1 MEGRET
7 TELDKMYLL
16 AIQKQS
22 TFKKA
27 QITWL
32 TTKKASPAPT
42 TSPTLVENEGIK
54 GKKILRFFQCR
65 KRSKNCRKKW
75 YIKVAATPAIAS
87 KLWEQLVFFVSISAI
102 IRKGFCPPIN
112 LVIFEVTQDSLL
124 CCPGGRFHSSRPPLQ
139 LWHSFNPFLPCLNS
153 IPGRKLNTKK
163 FVVKLV
169 CWTIR

>member
-22 TFKKA
+22 TFKKV

-54 GKKILRFFQCR
+54 GKKILRFFSAEKEAR
-65 KRSKNCRKKW
+65 IAERSD
-75 YIKVAATPAIAS
+75 I
-87 KLWEQLVFFVSISAI
+87 
-102 IRKGFCPPIN
+102 
-112 LVIFEVTQDSLL
+112 
-124 CCPGGRFHSSRPPLQ
+124 
-139 LWHSFNPFLPCLNS
+139 
-153 IPGRKLNTKK
+153 
-163 FVVKLV
+163 
-169 CWTIR
+169 